1 MGGAAEILIGFC
13 TLILCVS
20 LSLSLSSPA
29 HLSLIN
35 FLLAAAKLLLQFF
48 YRFLAE
54 HFFQRFCS
62 VFLYFSPSFPSPS
75 LFSFSTVASLA
86 TSCVCLHCLF
96 VFLLLLHVAFT
107 LRQLLISFEAFASA
121 LRCHGQRVEFCFQN
135 VEAAARAA
143 QAAAAAAA
151 GGDKTR

>member
-54 HFFQRFCS
+54 HFFSNAFAQF
-62 VFLYFSPSFPSPS
+62 FSSFPSVFRPLLCF
-75 LFSFSTVASLA
+75 LFP
-86 TSCVCLHCLF
+86 
-96 VFLLLLHVAFT
+96 LLH
-107 LRQLLISFEAFASA
+107 L
-121 LRCHGQRVEFCFQN
+121 
-135 VEAAARAA
+135 
-143 QAAAAAAA
+143 
-151 GGDKTR
+151 